1 MSIAVVDVIYR
12 YKGADIP
19 AIKGVNAVASP
30 GRVTAVIGPNAAGK
44 STLLRCVIGALA
56 PTAGTVLIDGEP
68 AHQLS
73 TKSLAGRL
81 AYVPQ
86 RPQVAAAFTVREV
99 IELGR
104 YAMPA
109 SRQRIDE
116 TLGRLELES
125 IADRPFPSL
134 SVGQQQRVTL
144 GRAIA
149 QLGSKGHL
157 VLDEPTS
164 AMDLRHAAR
173 STTLLRE
180 LALKDVTVII
190 AMHDLTLAANLSD
203 DCWLLDRGRL
213 VAAGPTADVMQIDRL
228 QAVFGVRF
236 EWVERPKGPPILHSD
251 SPLLQSSS

>member
-1 MSIAVVDVIYR
+1 VSIAVRDVIHR
-12 YKGADIP
+12 YKGAQMP
-19 AIKGVNAVASP
+19 ALKGVNTAAIP
-30 GRVTAVIGPNAAGK
+30 GRITAVLGPNAAGK
-44 STLLRCVIGALA
+44 STLLRCIIGALK
-56 PTAGTVLIDGEP
+56 PSGGSVLIDGEP
-68 AHQLS
+68 SHLLK
-73 TKSLAGRL
+73 TKKLAGRL

-104 YAMPA
+104 YALPA

-116 TLGRLELES
+116 TLKRLELES

-149 QLGSKGHL
+149 QLGPKGHL

-173 STTLLRE
+173 TTTLLRE
-180 LALKDVTVII
+180 LAGKGVTVVI
-190 AMHDLTLAANLSD
+190 AMHDLKVAASTAD
-203 DCWLLDRGRL
+203 ECWLLDAGRL
-213 VAAGPTADVMQIDRL
+213 VAAGPTAEVLQIDRL
-228 QAVFGVRF
+228 QGIFGVPF
-236 EWVERPKGPPILHSD
+236 EWVDRPGGAPILHAGK
-251 SPLLQSSS
+251 

>member
-1 MSIAVVDVIYR
+1 MDVIYR
-12 YKGADIP
+12 YKGTDIP
-19 AIKGVNAVASP
+19 AIKGVNAVAAP
-30 GRVTAVIGPNAAGK
+30 GRITAVIGPNAAGK

-56 PTAGTVLIDGEP
+56 PTSGTVLIDGEP
-68 AHQLS
+68 SHQLS
-73 TKSLAGRL
+73 TRSLAGRL

-86 RPQVAAAFTVREV
+86 RPQVAGAFTVREV

-109 SRQRIDE
+109 NRQRIDD
-116 TLGRLELES
+116 TLRRLELES
-125 IADRPFPSL
+125 IADRPFPLL

-144 GRAIA
+144 GRAVA
-149 QLGSKGHL
+149 QLGPKGHL

-173 STTLLRE
+173 STALLRE
-180 LALKDVTVII
+180 LATGEVTVII

-203 DCWLLDRGRL
+203 DCWLLDAGRL

-228 QAVFGVRF
+228 QAVFGVGF
-236 EWVERPKGPPILHSD
+236 EWVQRAKGTPILHAE
-251 SPLLQSSS
+251 

>member
-1 MSIAVVDVIYR
+1 MTIAVVDVIHRYR
-12 YKGADIP
+12 GADIP

-68 AHQLS
+68 SHLL
-73 TKSLAGRL
+73 TTRSLAGRL

-109 SRQRIDE
+109 SRRRIDD
-116 TLGRLELES
+116 TLRRLDLES
-125 IADRPFPSL
+125 IADRPFPLL

-144 GRAIA
+144 GRAVA
-149 QLGSKGHL
+149 QLGPKGHL

-173 STTLLRE
+173 STKLLRE
-180 LALKDVTVII
+180 LALKDITIII
-190 AMHDLTLAANLSD
+190 AMHDLKLAADLSD
-203 DCWLLDRGRL
+203 DCWLLDAGRL
-213 VAAGPTADVMQIDRL
+213 VAAGPTAEVMQIDRL
-228 QAVFGVRF
+228 QGVFGVRF
-236 EWVERPKGPPILHSD
+236 EWVGRPDGAPILHAD
-251 SPLLQSSS
+251 

>member
-1 MSIAVVDVIYR
+1 MSIAVRDVIYR

-19 AIKGVNAVASP
+19 AIKGINAVATP
-30 GRVTAVIGPNAAGK
+30 GRITAVIGPNAAGK

-56 PTAGTVLIDGEP
+56 PASGAVLIDGEP
-68 AHQLS
+68 SHRLTTRS
-73 TKSLAGRL
+73 IAGRL

-104 YAMPA
+104 YALPA
-109 SRQRIDE
+109 GRRRIDD
-116 TLGRLELES
+116 TLRRLELES

-144 GRAIA
+144 GRAVA
-149 QLGSKGHL
+149 QLGPKGHL

-173 STTLLRE
+173 STALLRE
-180 LALKDVTVII
+180 LAARDVTVII
-190 AMHDLTLAANLSD
+190 AMHDLKLAASLSD
-203 DCWLLDRGRL
+203 DCWLLDAGRL
-213 VAAGPTADVMQIDRL
+213 VAAGPTAEVMQIDRL
-228 QAVFGVRF
+228 EAVFAVRF
-236 EWVERPKGPPILHSD
+236 EWIQRPDAAPILHAGGA
-251 SPLLQSSS
+251 L

>member
-1 MSIAVVDVIYR
+1 MSITVRDVIHR

-19 AIKGVNAVASP
+19 AIKGVNATATP
-30 GRVTAVIGPNAAGK
+30 GRITAVIGPNAAGK
-44 STLLRCVIGALA
+44 STLLRCVIGALV
-56 PTAGTVLIDGEP
+56 PTSGAVLVDGEP
-68 AHQLS
+68 SHQL
-73 TKSLAGRL
+73 TTRTLAGRL

-109 SRQRIDE
+109 SRRRIDD
-116 TLGRLELES
+116 TLRRLDLES

-149 QLGSKGHL
+149 QLGPKGHL
-157 VLDEPTS
+157 VLDEPAS

-173 STTLLRE
+173 CTTLLRE
-180 LALKDVTVII
+180 LAGKGVTVVI
-190 AMHDLTLAANLSD
+190 AMHDLKLAAALSD
-203 DCWLLDRGRL
+203 DCWLLDAGRL
-213 VAAGPTADVMQIDRL
+213 VAAGPTAEVMQIDRL

-236 EWVERPKGPPILHSD
+236 EWVQRPGGAAILHAE
-251 SPLLQSSS
+251 PC